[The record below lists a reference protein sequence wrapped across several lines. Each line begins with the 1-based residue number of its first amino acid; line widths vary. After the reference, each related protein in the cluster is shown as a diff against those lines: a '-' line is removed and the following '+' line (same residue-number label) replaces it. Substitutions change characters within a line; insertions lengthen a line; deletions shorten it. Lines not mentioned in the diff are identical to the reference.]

1 MQIPQQQKAP
11 EGGAT
16 IELGSTAR
24 GVALLVCAT
33 IFLLTG
39 VLGVR
44 GGYGTLLA
52 TTMCVMLLLWRFSQQ
67 SLGAILIFS
76 ATSLYLVPLISLIY
90 VGLPVNVGLFALFA
104 ITAYCM
110 ASFGSRVEAMRPF
123 ETGGISA
130 TANFLA
136 MTGMLIVGLVAATET
151 GTFGQPIFTG
161 FVALALLHFERLCW
175 TQCSTLLRWVA
186 MAIFAAVIGIYAAF
200 LWDGFG
206 RIVIISFLLLPVL
219 ISARYQLFRL
229 SPLLLVAA
237 GGLLVFVGRV
247 LRFGVSE
254 GISGI
259 AVDSGATH
267 LILSSELLASQ
278 AESTSGTSLF
288 EQFQLFFLNWAPREI
303 WPGKPINI
311 NSLFVDS
318 YIGRGGLS
326 EEHSTALGFFGE
338 QIYLAG
344 DMWLLT
350 AVIAAVM
357 TIAVRA
363 IISRIAQ
370 PYYASVVAY
379 DVWLVTL
386 FWGGMASFAARAW
399 FAVIPLVAYAVFLKT
414 WDVRHSKVSAL
425 S

>member
-1 MQIPQQQKAP
+1 MTVQVYQQQETDK
-11 EGGAT
+11 GGA
-16 IELGSTAR
+16 IKSGSVAR

-33 IFLLTG
+33 IFLLTS
-39 VLGVR
+39 VLNVE

-52 TTMCVMLLLWRFSQQ
+52 VTICVMLLLWQFSQQ
-67 SLGAILIFS
+67 SLGAVLIFS
-76 ATSLYLVPLISLIY
+76 ATSLYVVPLISLIY
-90 VGLPVNVGLFALFA
+90 VGLPVNLGLFALFT
-104 ITAYCM
+104 ITAYGM
-110 ASFGSRVEAMRPF
+110 VLFGSRVETMTPSTTD
-123 ETGGISA
+123 ETSA
-130 TANFLA
+130 IANILA
-136 MTGMLIVGLVAATET
+136 MTGMLVMGLVAATQT
-151 GTFGQPIFTG
+151 NTFGQPVFTG
-161 FVALALLHFERLCW
+161 FVALALVHLERLHW
-175 TQCSTLLRWVA
+175 ARAGALLRWAALV
-186 MAIFAAVIGIYAAF
+186 IYAAVIGIYAAL

-219 ISARYQLFRL
+219 ISARYKLFRL
-229 SPLLLVAA
+229 GPLLLMAA

-267 LILSSELLASQ
+267 LILSSELLAST
-278 AESTSGTSLF
+278 AKSTSGTSLF
-288 EQFQLFFLNWAPREI
+288 EQFQLFFLNWAPREV

-350 AVIAAVM
+350 ALVAAIM
-357 TIAVRA
+357 TMAVRA
-363 IISRIAQ
+363 FIARVAQ
-370 PYYASVVAY
+370 PYYASVIAY

-399 FAVIPLVAYAVFLKT
+399 FAVIPLVAYVLLLKN
-414 WDVRHSKVSAL
+414 WEVRRRAL
-425 S
+425 AH